1 MTVEIVSLII
11 TETITNHRRSIS
23 KHTIIFM
30 VTDAFYTMIHVDV
43 NAAVSSIIMAV
54 FIVGLVIAKTI
65 SNQFKV
71 RTI

>member
-11 TETITNHRRSIS
+11 TKTVTNHRRSIS

-65 SNQFKV
+65 SNQFQV